1 MLPVHPSVQ
10 HKLDVFFETQKI
22 PHIIFHGASGTGKRT
37 IVHNFINRIYGSN
50 KELMRL
56 NVMVV
61 NCAHGKGIK
70 FIREDLKFFA
80 KSNIQNNNGKL
91 FKTIVLINAD
101 FLTMDAQSALRRCI
115 ELFSNNTRFFI
126 TVENKNKLLNPIL
139 SRFCIIHIP
148 EQILPTTQKTV
159 NLHEYT
165 IAKKYVFD
173 EYVNRR
179 KHEFAGFM
187 NWPNDRCT
195 HAEMI
200 RLSDTMYEN
209 GYSALDLE
217 EWIKSTQDPDTVARC
232 VVYFRQRMAEY
243 RCEKLLI
250 LCMLNFLFGQTPDVV
265 VANPKVP
272 SAKLVPSAK

>member
-10 HKLDVFFETQKI
+10 NKLDVFFETQKI

-37 IVHNFINRIYGSN
+37 IVHHFINRIYGSN

-56 NVMVV
+56 NAMVV

-91 FKTIVLINAD
+91 FKTIVLMNAD

-115 ELFSNNTRFFI
+115 ELYSNNTRFFI

-148 EQILPTTQKTV
+148 EPQTPDGKTV
-159 NLHEYT
+159 NLHRYN
-165 IAKKYVFD
+165 IQQKYLFPDRKK
-173 EYVNRR
+173 
-179 KHEFAGFM
+179 EFAEYM
-187 NWPNDRCT
+187 LT
-195 HAEMI
+195 VESSSTKLI
-200 RLSDTMYEN
+200 ELSETLYEN
-209 GYSALDLE
+209 GFSALDLE
-217 EWIKSTQDPDTVARC
+217 TWVRENCDEDVVAKY
-232 VVYFRQRMAEY
+232 VVYFRERMAEY
-243 RCEKLLI
+243 RCEKLLL
-250 LCMLNFLFGQTPDVV
+250 LCMLHFLYK
-265 VANPKVP
+265 N
-272 SAKLVPSAK
+272 